1 MHSNNRKSWD
11 VGLGRTLLGLLLAI
25 LVFAPI
31 AIGAVVAPEF
41 LVVQGLLILAL
52 LVWGVRLW
60 ISPRPQL
67 LWPPICWVVLA
78 FMVYAVAR
86 YLMADVEYVAR
97 QELIQVL
104 VLGFFFFTVL
114 NNLYRQESVQA
125 VTFSLIATAT
135 AISFLAIYQYLH
147 HIHTIWGHFSPF
159 PGRAFGTYVCPTHFA
174 CFLSL
179 LIPPALAFL
188 VAGRLAVHYRVLLAA
203 ALLLMG
209 AGLVVTFSRGGWLA
223 TGAGV
228 VLVLVLLAT
237 HRHLRLISV
246 LLLLL
251 IVGGV
256 GYVGYRYF
264 GYLATASQTSL
275 SASVGQAGQK
285 DLIMRLDMWQA
296 AVHMWRDHFW
306 FGVGPALYDTCF
318 DQYRPERM
326 QLQPDRAHNDYLN
339 LLADWGT
346 VGGLIVLA
354 GIIAFVIGQIKAWP
368 HIQRAEADFN
378 SGFSN
383 RFAFYVGA
391 SGALLGLTLQ
401 SLMDF
406 NLHIPANA
414 ALGLTWLALLTSN
427 QRFAT
432 ERWWVNIRPGLKGG
446 LTVVFLAGAI
456 YLSFQGWRRFRE
468 STWLDRASR
477 QKPGS
482 VDLAACLENAIAVE
496 PQNFQTRYDLA
507 EIWRVNCFAAS
518 ENYQEV
524 ADQALKNYQQSS
536 ELNPHFTY
544 NYLRAGM
551 VLDWLGRKAEAMPR
565 FRQAEAAA
573 PNTCEVMTCLGWH
586 YVLARDYAAARQW
599 FERSSRLDSVH
610 NEAAGHYMRL
620 IDDRLREDAPPGRE
634 F

>member
-1 MHSNNRKSWD
+1 M
-11 VGLGRTLLGLLLAI
+11 GLGRTLLGLLLAI

-41 LVVQGLLILAL
+41 LVVQGLLIMAL
-52 LVWGVRLW
+52 LVWGLRLW
-60 ISPRPQL
+60 IGPRPQL
-67 LWPPICWVVLA
+67 FWPPICWVVLA
-78 FMVYAVAR
+78 FMIYAVAR
-86 YLMADVEYVAR
+86 YLTADVEYLAR

-114 NNLYRQESVQA
+114 NNLYRQESVQG
-125 VTFSLIATAT
+125 VTFTLIATAT

-147 HIHTIWGHFSPF
+147 HIHTIWGHNSPF

-179 LIPPALAFL
+179 LSPLALAFL
-188 VAGRLAVHYRVLLAA
+188 VAGRLAMHYRVLLASS
-203 ALLLMG
+203 LLLMG
-209 AGLVVTFSRGGWLA
+209 AGLVVTISRGGWLA
-223 TGAGV
+223 TGAAV
-228 VLVLVLLAT
+228 VTVLVLLAT
-237 HRHLRLISV
+237 HRHLRLVSV
-246 LLLLL
+246 LLLVL

-256 GYVGYRYF
+256 GYAGYRYF
-264 GYLATASQTSL
+264 EHQSVASQTSL
-275 SASVGQAGQK
+275 SLSVNQAGQK

-306 FGVGPALYDTCF
+306 FGVGPALYDTYF

-346 VGGLIVLA
+346 VGGLVVLA
-354 GIIAFVIGQIKAWP
+354 GIVAFVIGQIKSWP

-432 ERWWVNIRPGLKGG
+432 ERWWVNIRPGLKWG
-446 LTVVFLAGAI
+446 LTAI
-456 YLSFQGWRRFRE
+456 LLTGVLYLSWQDWRRFRE
-468 STWLDRASR
+468 NLWLDRATL
-477 QKPGS
+477 QTPGS
-482 VDLAACLENAIAVE
+482 VERAACLENALVIE
-496 PQNFQTRYDLA
+496 PKNFQSRYDLA

-518 ENYQEV
+518 ENYEEL
-524 ADQALKNYQQSS
+524 AGQALKEYQQSS

-544 NYLRAGM
+544 NYLRSGM
-551 VLDWLGRKAEAMPR
+551 CLDWLGRSAEALPR

-573 PNTCEVMTCLGWH
+573 PNNCEVMACIGWH
-586 YVLARDYAAARQW
+586 YALTKDYAAARQW
-599 FERSSRLDSVH
+599 FDRSLRLDSVH
-610 NEAAGHYMRL
+610 NDPAGHYMML
-620 IDDRLREDAPPGRE
+620 IDERLREDTPPGRE